1 MKNQSMK
8 HFLGGMLLLAMPLM
22 MTSCEGTLDDV
33 FGEWSRPTQK
43 VPSSAEEDAR
53 VLGAALKTGAIVTI
67 NYSVG
72 TKTYKATFTKN
83 SDDSY
88 TLNSNEDVTPS
99 GARAMT
105 RTAVAYT
112 VPTGNGTLIG
122 SNIQLV
128 LVGGKLQLTVKDTQG
143 TPLFVTQMNVEGGEV
158 VVLNT
163 NAGGIDCNVISV
175 SADDKPLEIKKHEM
189 LSVNIEMEPIKYP
202 VKFSEGETWAD
213 VAKRYDSFD
222 VVVIATTTDDYIS
235 VKFSKD
241 FVVNALTEKGTEEVK
256 AEKIYDSEYS
266 ATFYLINLDT
276 DDYVKAVDPV
286 DSKAHYSL
294 GTTAPTKTED

>member
-1 MKNQSMK
+1 MNQSIK
-8 HFLGGMLLLAMPLM
+8 HFLGGMLLLVMPLM

-105 RTAVAYT
+105 RTAVAYI

-143 TPLFVTQMNVEGGEV
+143 TPLFEAQMNIEGGEV

-213 VAKRYDSFD
+213 VVVRNKKND
-222 VVVIATTTDDYIS
+222 VVEIATTTDGYIS
-235 VKFSKD
+235 VKLSKVL
-241 FVVNALTEKGTEEVK
+241 VVNAFTEKGTEQAN
-256 AEKIYDSEYS
+256 AEKFYDSEYS
-266 ATFYLINLDT
+266 ATFYLINLDP

-294 GTTAPTKTED
+294 GTAAPMQTED